1 MYKVTLT
8 IKPIDENSVEE
19 IELTQESELLE
30 SNELAT
36 DLEFQVALAI
46 RNTFGKPGYYH
57 LTKLVEENTE
67 YYDSDEVV
75 IKLDKDLKH
84 ITFDYE
90 FGGFGCLGDE
100 CEIVI
105 PEDTI
110 DCTDSAVFD
119 ELEEECWNLVM
130 KYCDAF
136 GIDVI
141 SKDVVSYDI
150 TKGIQGQIL
159 NHLIDAGVSFD
170 FGNGKVNTTQED
182 NLINLLHMSRK
193 ALYNAPDYDDLTDDE
208 EEMYA
213 EIKNV
218 EESVGNYL
226 GI

>member
-8 IKPIDENSVEE
+8 ITPIDKNAIEE
-19 IELTQESELLE
+19 IELTSESETLE
-30 SNELAT
+30 ANELYT
-36 DLEFQVALAI
+36 NIEQRILSAI
-46 RNTFGKPGYYH
+46 ELTFEKGGYYH
-57 LTKLVEENTE
+57 LTKVVEENE
-67 YYDSDEVV
+67 QYFDSDEVV

-90 FGGFGCLGDE
+90 FVGHLGDE

-110 DCTDSAVFD
+110 DCTNSAVFD

-141 SKDVVSYDI
+141 NKDVVSYDI
-150 TKGIQGQIL
+150 AKGIQGQIL

-218 EESVGNYL
+218 EEVIEDYL
-226 GI
+226 GL